1 VADIAAH
8 RVAGR
13 LKTQMC
19 LPDRRYEYRDTDGPA
34 GRTLCLD
41 IFADQ
46 ELVQDWKERIHV
58 MINCSWVCRRVLC
71 NRLDVWVLQETR
83 SRRPLAG
90 ERREAVREE
99 VIALK

>member
-1 VADIAAH
+1 MTIAAR

-13 LKTQMC
+13 FKTKMC
-19 LPDRRYEYRDTDGPA
+19 LPDGRYEDWDKDGPA

-41 IFADQ
+41 IFANQ

-58 MINCSWVCRRVLC
+58 VINCSRVCRRAVC
-71 NRLDVWVLQETR
+71 NRLDVWVIKETR

-90 ERREAVREE
+90 ERREAVHEK
-99 VIALK
+99 VVALK